1 MPVVIHLSSVARHKI
16 IKTMKP
22 VLLIIIAFF
31 ICSFVWSKCQSIK
44 WFAEAEKIYMA
55 KFKELKSLDYSY
67 LLSKIGQ
74 PHENE
79 EKIVNGHLFLLGWM
93 VNEPGAIGGIVNDKS
108 PIKKPSKPLSEIDEV
123 EVIGYVD
130 FIYPIPFT
138 KRIHKGWSINF
149 LKKKNGEIRVI
160 YPKENDQIKSV

>member
-1 MPVVIHLSSVARHKI
+1 
-16 IKTMKP
+16 MKLI
-22 VLLIIIAFF
+22 LLIIVAFF
-31 ICSFVWSKCQSIK
+31 ICSFVWSKYQSIK
-44 WFAEAEKIYMA
+44 WLAEAEEIYMA

-79 EKIVNGHLFLLGWM
+79 QKIINGHLFLLGWM
-93 VNEPGAIGGIVNDKS
+93 VSEPGGIGGIVNDKS
-108 PIKKPSKPLSEIDEV
+108 PTNNASRPLNEIDEV

-130 FIYPIPFT
+130 FIYPIPFI

-149 LKKKNGEIRVI
+149 FKKEDGEIRVI
-160 YPKENDQIKSV
+160 YPQENEQIRNV

>member
-1 MPVVIHLSSVARHKI
+1 
-16 IKTMKP
+16 MKP
-22 VLLIIIAFF
+22 ILFTIIALF
-31 ICSFVWSKCQSIK
+31 ICSFVWSKYQSIK
-44 WFAEAEKIYMA
+44 WFAEAEEIYMA

-74 PHENE
+74 SHQNE

-93 VNEPGAIGGIVNDKS
+93 VNEPGAIRGFVNGKS
-108 PIKKPSKPLSEIDEV
+108 PINNPSKPLNEIDEV

-138 KRIHKGWSINF
+138 KRIRKGWSINF
-149 LKKKNGEIRVI
+149 FKKKNGEIRVI
-160 YPKENDQIKSV
+160 YPQENDQIKNV

>member
-1 MPVVIHLSSVARHKI
+1 
-16 IKTMKP
+16 
-22 VLLIIIAFF
+22 
-31 ICSFVWSKCQSIK
+31 
-44 WFAEAEKIYMA
+44 MA

-74 PHENE
+74 SHQNE

-93 VNEPGAIGGIVNDKS
+93 VNEPGAIGRIVNDKS
-108 PIKKPSKPLSEIDEV
+108 PRNNPSKPINEIDEV

-149 LKKKNGEIRVI
+149 FKKKNGEIRVI
-160 YPKENDQIKSV
+160 YPQENDQIKNV

>member
-1 MPVVIHLSSVARHKI
+1 
-16 IKTMKP
+16 MKL
-22 VLLIIIAFF
+22 VLLIIIAVFLCF
-31 ICSFVWSKCQSIK
+31 FVWSKYQSIK

-55 KFKELKSLDYSY
+55 KCKELKSLDYSY

-74 PHENE
+74 SHQNE

-93 VNEPGAIGGIVNDKS
+93 VNEPGAIGRIVNDKS
-108 PIKKPSKPLSEIDEV
+108 PRNNPSKPINEIDEV

-138 KRIHKGWSINF
+138 KKIHKGWSINF
-149 LKKKNGEIRVI
+149 FKNKSGEIRVI
-160 YPKENDQIKSV
+160 YPQEDDQIKSV